1 MTDTTDDLDALFD
14 EVSAEFLSG
23 KPKAELGSPAHP
35 VKHEA
40 AAPADQPI
48 YDRLGGILRLLH
60 DSLRELGY
68 DRFLSDVV
76 EQVHDSKSRLEY
88 IATLTEE
95 AANKVLNAVDEGLP
109 LQEAQAE
116 SALQLS
122 ERWNSLLAGSLS
134 VDEFKVL
141 ALDSHAFI
149 NATARSSELEK
160 ERLLSIM
167 MAQDFQDITGQIIK
181 KVVALTQNLEKQ
193 LAQLLRDY
201 APSVPRE
208 SEVDLLSGPS
218 TTALVQDD
226 VDGLLSDLGF

>member
-23 KPKAELGSPAHP
+23 IPRAELESPAHP

-40 AAPADQPI
+40 GAPADQPI

-116 SALQLS
+116 SALHLS

-141 ALDSHAFI
+141 AHDSHAFI

-201 APSVPRE
+201 APSGPRE
-208 SEVDLLSGPS
+208 SEVDLLLGPS